1 MSGASR
7 AGPKSMTGG
16 QPSGRWR
23 AFARGLLSQ
32 LVVGVITLAAI
43 ELVLRVLDLR
53 FLRDG
58 ARPGYAFVY
67 RYDAD
72 LGWAPVPNARAAFT
86 GSRTVE
92 VRNNSI
98 GLRDLE
104 HDRGGSPR
112 ILFIGDSFTWGF
124 DVETKDRFTE
134 ILRTRM
140 PQADIVNAGVP
151 GYGTDQE
158 YLLLEKIWDAVRP
171 DVVVLMYCSDN
182 DRFDNTQNIRYDG
195 YFKPY
200 LAQSPAGRW
209 AFRGQPVPKSRRV
222 YFVDNWLVRN
232 LWIAR
237 VAVSAYVEVS
247 VPRVTVPDPTERLV
261 AMMRDLVATRGARLL
276 VGVQSREHDPRIGP
290 FLDAQGI
297 ANTSFD
303 GAESFDDFGYHWTPK
318 GQAYVADALLVLFAR
333 NGIVA
338 AQAAG
343 AADAMVPGAT
353 GGR

>member
-1 MSGASR
+1 M
-7 AGPKSMTGG
+7 
-16 QPSGRWR
+16 
-23 AFARGLLSQ
+23 SQ
-32 LVVGVITLAAI
+32 LLVVVITLAAI

-72 LGWAPVPNARAAFT
+72 LGWAPVPNAHAAFT

-98 GLRDLE
+98 GLRDIE
-104 HDRGGSPR
+104 HDRGGTPK
-112 ILFIGDSFTWGF
+112 ILFVGDSFTWGF

-158 YLLLEKIWDAVRP
+158 LLLLEKIWDAVRP

-182 DRFDNTQNIRYDG
+182 DRFDNTSNMRYDG
-195 YFKPY
+195 YYKPY
-200 LAQSPAGRW
+200 LAQAADGRW
-209 AFRGQPVPKSRRV
+209 RFRGQPVPKSRRV
-222 YFVDNWLVRN
+222 YFVDDRLVRN
-232 LWIAR
+232 SWLAR
-237 VAVSAYVEVS
+237 VAVSAWVQAS
-247 VPRVTVPDPTERLV
+247 VPRITVPDPTERLV
-261 AMMRDLVATRGARLL
+261 AMMRDFAAARGARLL

-297 ANTSFD
+297 PNTSFD

-318 GQAYVADALLVLFAR
+318 GQAYVADALLALFAR
-333 NGIVA
+333 SGIVA
-338 AQAAG
+338 AQAARD
-343 AADAMVPGAT
+343 ADAAAPGGT

>member
-1 MSGASR
+1 MA
-7 AGPKSMTGG
+7 GG

-23 AFARGLLSQ
+23 AFLRGLASQ
-32 LVVGVITLAAI
+32 LLVVVITLAAI

-72 LGWAPVPNARAAFT
+72 LGWAPVPNTRAAFT

-98 GLRDLE
+98 GLRDIE
-104 HDRGGSPR
+104 HDRGGTPK
-112 ILFIGDSFTWGF
+112 ILFVGDSFTWGF

-158 YLLLEKIWDAVRP
+158 LLLLEKIWDAVRP
-171 DVVVLMYCSDN
+171 DVVVLIYCSDN
-182 DRFDNTQNIRYDG
+182 DRFDNTSNMRYDG
-195 YFKPY
+195 YYKPY
-200 LAQSPAGRW
+200 LAQAADGRW
-209 AFRGQPVPKSRRV
+209 RFRGQPVPKSRRV
-222 YFVDNWLVRN
+222 YFVDDRLVRN
-232 LWIAR
+232 SWLAR
-237 VAVSAYVEVS
+237 VAVSAWVQAS
-247 VPRVTVPDPTERLV
+247 VPRITVPDPTERLV
-261 AMMRDLVATRGARLL
+261 AMMRDFAAARGARLL

-297 ANTSFD
+297 PNTSFD

-318 GQAYVADALLVLFAR
+318 GQAYVADALLALLAR
-333 NGIVA
+333 SGIVA
-338 AQAAG
+338 AQAARDADV
-343 AADAMVPGAT
+343 AAPGET

>member
-1 MSGASR
+1 MA
-7 AGPKSMTGG
+7 GG
-16 QPSGRWR
+16 QASGRWR
-23 AFARGLLSQ
+23 AFGRGLVSQ
-32 LVVGVITLAAI
+32 LLVVIVTLAAV

-72 LGWAPVPNARAAFT
+72 LGWAPVPNAHAEFT
-86 GSRTVE
+86 GSRTVS
-92 VRNNSI
+92 VQNNSI
-98 GLRDLE
+98 GLRDIE
-104 HDRGGSPR
+104 HDRGGSAR

-134 ILRTRM
+134 LLRSRM

-158 YLLLEKIWDAVRP
+158 YLLLEKIWDAVKP

-182 DRFDNTQNIRYDG
+182 DRSDNSQNIRYDG
-195 YFKPY
+195 YYKPY
-200 LAQSPAGRW
+200 LVQTPEGRW
-209 AFRGQPVPKSRRV
+209 DFRGRPVPKSRRV

-232 LWIAR
+232 LWLAR

-247 VPRVTVPDPTERLV
+247 VPRITVPDPTERLV
-261 AMMRDLVATRGARLL
+261 AMMRDFAAARGAKFL
-276 VGVQSREHDPRIGP
+276 VGVQSREHDPSIGP
-290 FLDAQGI
+290 FLDAQNI
-297 ANTSFD
+297 PNTSFD

-318 GQAYVADALLVLFAR
+318 GQAFVADALLALFAR
-333 NGIVA
+333 SGIA
-338 AQAAG
+338 AAAPRRET
-343 AADAMVPGAT
+343 DS
-353 GGR
+353 R

>member
-1 MSGASR
+1 MAGGA
-7 AGPKSMTGG
+7 PL
-16 QPSGRWR
+16 PRWR
-23 AFARGLLSQ
+23 AFLRGLLTQ
-32 LVVGVITLAAI
+32 LAIIVVTLAAT

-92 VRNNSI
+92 VRNNSL
-98 GLRDLE
+98 GLRDIE
-104 HDRGGSPR
+104 HDRGGR
-112 ILFIGDSFTWGF
+112 QKILFIGDSFTWGF

-134 ILRTRM
+134 ILRARM

-171 DVVVLMYCSDN
+171 DIVVLIYCSDN

-195 YFKPY
+195 YYKPY
-200 LAQSPAGRW
+200 LAQAADGRW
-209 AFRGQPVPKSRRV
+209 EFRGRPVPKSRRV
-222 YFVDNWLVRN
+222 YFVDNALVRN
-232 LWIAR
+232 SWLAR
-237 VAVSAYVEVS
+237 VAVSAYVEVT
-247 VPRVTVPDPTERLV
+247 VPRITVPDPTERLV
-261 AMMRDLVATRGARLL
+261 AMMRDFVAARGARFL

-290 FLDAQGI
+290 FLDAQDI
-297 ANTSFD
+297 PNTSFD
-303 GAESFDDFGYHWTPK
+303 QAESFDDFGYHWTPK
-318 GQAYVADALLVLFAR
+318 GQAFVADRLLALFAR
-333 NGIVA
+333 SGIVEPRA
-338 AQAAG
+338 AAG
-343 AADAMVPGAT
+343 E
-353 GGR
+353 GR

>member
-1 MSGASR
+1 MA
-7 AGPKSMTGG
+7 GG
-16 QPSGRWR
+16 QPSDRWR
-23 AFARGLLSQ
+23 AFLRGLVSQ
-32 LVVGVITLAAI
+32 LVVVAITLAAI

-72 LGWAPVPNARAAFT
+72 LGWAPVPNAHAAFA

-98 GLRDLE
+98 GLRDIE

-124 DVETKDRFTE
+124 DVETNDRFTE

-158 YLLLEKIWDAVRP
+158 YLLLEKIWDQIKP

-182 DRFDNTQNIRYDG
+182 DRADNSTNMRYDG
-195 YFKPY
+195 YYKPY
-200 LAQSPAGRW
+200 VVQTPDGRW
-209 AFRGQPVPKSRRV
+209 EFRGQPVPKSRRV

-232 LWIAR
+232 VWLAR
-237 VAVSAYVEVS
+237 VAVSAWVQVV
-247 VPRVTVPDPTERLV
+247 VPRIYVPDPTEH
-261 AMMRDLVATRGARLL
+261 LVATMRAFVEARGAKFL
-276 VGVQSREHDPRIGP
+276 VGVQSREHVPRITP
-290 FLDAQGI
+290 FLDAQNI
-297 ANTSFD
+297 PNTSFD
-303 GAESFDDFGYHWTPK
+303 GAESFDDFGFHWTPK
-318 GQAYVADALLVLFAR
+318 GQAYVADTLLALFSR
-333 NGIVA
+333 QGI
-338 AQAAG
+338 AG
-343 AADAMVPGAT
+343 AAAAPPRET

>member
-1 MSGASR
+1 MA
-7 AGPKSMTGG
+7 GG
-16 QPSGRWR
+16 QASGRWR
-23 AFARGLLSQ
+23 AFLRGLVSQ
-32 LVVGVITLAAI
+32 LLVVIVTLAAI
-43 ELVLRVLDLR
+43 EAVLRVLDLR

-72 LGWAPVPNARAAFT
+72 LGWAPVPNAQATFT
-86 GSRTVE
+86 GSRTVS
-92 VRNNSI
+92 VQNNSI
-98 GLRDLE
+98 GLRDIE
-104 HDRGGSPR
+104 HDGGGRPR

-134 ILRTRM
+134 ILRTKL

-158 YLLLEKIWDAVRP
+158 YLLLERIWDAIKP
-171 DVVVLMYCSDN
+171 DVVVLIYCSDN

-195 YFKPY
+195 YYKPY
-200 LAQSPAGRW
+200 LVQAADGRSE
-209 AFRGQPVPKSRRV
+209 FHGRPVPKSRRV

-232 LWIAR
+232 LWLAR

-261 AMMRDLVATRGARLL
+261 AMMRDLAAARGAKFL

-297 ANTSFD
+297 PNTSFD

-318 GQAYVADALLVLFAR
+318 GQAFVADALLALLAR
-333 NGIVA
+333 SGIVA
-338 AQAAG
+338 AAPRQT
-343 AADAMVPGAT
+343 D
-353 GGR
+353 GR